1 MSKITVKVKNYYINI
16 SIFCC
21 FFLCFTTKAQQNNDV
36 SLIIGEKNITLED
49 PFIVT
54 VVIKFVGDAQTPE
67 STFPDLPNFTKRGF
81 SKSTSRSFVGG
92 QPVST
97 CTITQNYA
105 AKKEGNLKVPNF
117 KVTVNGKDLKSES
130 FVVKVGK
137 STNTNSDKKVENNPD
152 NLTNKNQNNPDKK
165 EDFTDFI
172 EGNTN
177 SELTNLNIKEDAFL
191 SLSSSKSN
199 PYVGEGFTIT
209 FALYVADNN
218 AAELGFE
225 PNNGVQ
231 IASIIKKI
239 KPENCWEESFKL
251 VEIKQN
257 PVGIKGK
264 KYMQYKIYQATFY
277 ALNNRPIIFPSVD
290 FRLQKFITEKNG
302 QKKPSFVTFT
312 TRPFRIVARDLP
324 AHPLKNEV
332 SVGQFSWKESL
343 DKYKVSTGKSVNYH
357 LKITGDGYNIKLSQ
371 TKNDSIFDFFPPK
384 IVGNTSPQN
393 DKIITTKSLTFQII
407 PKRAGNFALDKYFQW
422 IYFNT
427 NSEKYDTLKSKII
440 LGVTGQTI
448 QTADTPT
455 EAKTVYDGLEN
466 EDSSKEQNN
475 FTKILKDEANILI
488 VIMLIGMIYIFL
500 PNSKR

>member
-1 MSKITVKVKNYYINI
+1 VKVKNYYINI
-16 SIFCC
+16 SIFFC

-54 VVIKFVGDAQTPE
+54 VIIKFVGDAQTPDCN
-67 STFPDLPNFTKRGF
+67 FPDLPNFTKRGF
-81 SKSTSRSFVGG
+81 SKSTARSFVSG
-92 QPVST
+92 QPFST

-117 KVTVNGKDLKSES
+117 KVVVNGVDLKSES

-137 STNTNSDKKVENNPD
+137 ASSTNPEKKEINNPD
-152 NLTNKNQNNPDKK
+152 SPNNKNADNSDKK

-177 SELTNLNIKEDAFL
+177 SQFTNLNSKEDAFL
-191 SLSSSKSN
+191 SLNSSKSN
-199 PYVGEGFTIT
+199 PYVGEGFTLT
-209 FALYVADNN
+209 LVFYVADNN
-218 AAELGFE
+218 TAEIQFDHNE
-225 PNNGVQ
+225 VQ
-231 IASIIKKI
+231 IPAIIKKI
-239 KPENCWEESFKL
+239 KPENCWEESFGL
-251 VEIKQN
+251 TETQQAQV
-257 PVGIKGK
+257 VIKGK
-264 KYMQYKIYQATFY
+264 KYTQYKFYEATFY
-277 ALNNRPIIFPSVD
+277 PLNNKPIIFPAVD

-302 QKKPSFVTFT
+302 QKKSSSVSFS
-312 TRPFRIVARDLP
+312 TRPFRIVAKELP

-332 SVGQFSWKESL
+332 SVGQFSWKEYL
-343 DKYKVSTGKSVNYH
+343 DKYKVNTGKSVSYR
-357 LKITGDGYNIKLSQ
+357 LQISGDGYNIKLPQ

-384 IVGNTSPQN
+384 IIGTANPQN

-407 PKRAGNFALDKYFQW
+407 PKRAGNFALEKYFQW

-427 NSEKYDTLKSKII
+427 NTEKYDTLKSKVI

-455 EAKTVYDGLEN
+455 AARTVYDGLEN

-488 VIMLIGMIYIFL
+488 VIMLVGMIYIFL
-500 PNSKR
+500 PNRKR

>member
-1 MSKITVKVKNYYINI
+1 M
-16 SIFCC
+16 C
-21 FFLCFTTKAQQNNDV
+21 FATKAQQSNDV
-36 SLIIGEKNITLED
+36 SLIVGEKNITLED
-49 PFIVT
+49 PFVVT
-54 VVIKFVGDAQTPE
+54 VIIKFVGDVQTPDFD
-67 STFPDLPNFTKRGF
+67 FPELPNFTKRGF
-81 SKSTSRSFVGG
+81 SKSTARSFVSG

-117 KVTVNGKDLKSES
+117 KVTVNGLDLKSES

-137 STNTNSDKKVENNPD
+137 VVNPEKKQPLNEDTPLLKENT
-152 NLTNKNQNNPDKK
+152 DKK

-172 EGNTN
+172 EGNTKP
-177 SELTNLNIKEDAFL
+177 ELDNLNTKEDAFL
-191 SLSSSKSN
+191 SLSSSKLN

-225 PNNGVQ
+225 PNNNIQ
-231 IASIIKKI
+231 IAAIIKKI
-239 KPENCWEESFKL
+239 KPENCWEESFGL
-251 VEIKQN
+251 VEIQQN

-302 QKKPSFVTFT
+302 QKKSSYVTFT
-312 TRPFRIVARDLP
+312 TRPFRIVAKELP

-343 DKYKVSTGKSVNYH
+343 DKYKISTGKSMSYR
-357 LKITGDGYNIKLSQ
+357 LQISGDGYNIKLPQ

-384 IVGNTSPQN
+384 IVGNANPQN

-427 NSEKYDTLKSKII
+427 NTEKYDTLKSEII

-448 QTADTPT
+448 QTEDTPT
-455 EAKTVYDGLEN
+455 AGRTVYDDLEN

-500 PNSKR
+500 PNKKR

>member
-1 MSKITVKVKNYYINI
+1 MKVKNYYINI
-16 SIFCC
+16 SIFFC
-21 FFLCFTTKAQQNNDV
+21 FFLCFATKAQQNNDV

-54 VVIKFVGDAQTPE
+54 VVIKFVGDAQTPDC
-67 STFPDLPNFTKRGF
+67 TFPELPNFTKRGF
-81 SKSTSRSFVGG
+81 SKSTARSFVSG

-105 AKKEGNLKVPNF
+105 AKKEGNLKVSNF
-117 KVTVNGKDLKSES
+117 KVIVNGSDLKSEG

-137 STNTNSDKKVENNPD
+137 AISPDKKLPNNEDTPLFKEN
-152 NLTNKNQNNPDKK
+152 TDKK

-172 EGNTN
+172 EGNNPTQ
-177 SELTNLNIKEDAFL
+177 ELANVNIKEDAFL

-225 PNNGVQ
+225 ANNGAQ
-231 IASIIKKI
+231 IAAIIKKI
-239 KPENCWEESFKL
+239 KPENCWEESFGL
-251 VEIKQN
+251 VEIQQN

-277 ALNNRPIIFPSVD
+277 ALNNRPIIFPDVD

-302 QKKPSFVTFT
+302 QKKSSTVTFS
-312 TRPFRIVARDLP
+312 TRPLTIVAKELP

-332 SVGQFSWKESL
+332 SVGQFSWRESL
-343 DKYKVSTGKSVNYH
+343 DKYKVSTGKSVSYR
-357 LKITGDGYNIKLSQ
+357 LQVSGDGYNIKLPQ
-371 TKNDSIFDFFPPK
+371 IKNDSIFDFFPPK
-384 IVGNTSPQN
+384 IIGDAQPQN
-393 DKIITTKSLTFQII
+393 GKIITTKSLTFQII

-427 NSEKYDTLKSKII
+427 NTERYDTLKSKII

-455 EAKTVYDGLEN
+455 AGRTVYEGLEN

-488 VIMLIGMIYIFL
+488 VIMLVGMIYIFL
-500 PNSKR
+500 PNKKK

>member
-1 MSKITVKVKNYYINI
+1 VKVKNYYINI
-16 SIFCC
+16 PIFFC
-21 FFLCFTTKAQQNNDV
+21 FLLCFATKAQQNNDV
-36 SLIIGEKNITLED
+36 SLIIGEKNITLDD

-54 VVIKFVGDAQTPE
+54 VIVKFVGDAQTPNCI
-67 STFPDLPNFTKRGF
+67 FPDLPNFTKKGF
-81 SKSTSRSFVGG
+81 SKSTSRSFVSG
-92 QPVST
+92 QPIST

-117 KVTVNGKDLKSES
+117 KVTVNGSDLKSES

-137 STNTNSDKKVENNPD
+137 VSNPEKKTPSNEDTPLFKD
-152 NLTNKNQNNPDKK
+152 NPDKK

-177 SELTNLNIKEDAFL
+177 PEFTNLNTKEDAFL
-191 SLSSSKSN
+191 SLSSSKLS
-199 PYVGEGFTIT
+199 PYIGEGFTIT
-209 FALYVADNN
+209 LAFYVADNN
-218 AAELGFE
+218 TAEIQFDHNE
-225 PNNGVQ
+225 VQ
-231 IASIIKKI
+231 IPAIIKKI
-239 KPENCWEESFKL
+239 KPENCWEESFGL
-251 VEIKQN
+251 TETQQSQV
-257 PVGIKGK
+257 VIKGK
-264 KYMQYKIYQATFY
+264 KYTQYKFYEATFY
-277 ALNNRPIIFPSVD
+277 PLNNKPILFPTVD

-302 QKKPSFVTFT
+302 QKKSSFVTFN
-312 TRPFRIVARDLP
+312 TRPFRIVARELP

-332 SVGQFSWKESL
+332 SVGQFSWAESL
-343 DKYKVSTGKSVNYH
+343 DKYKISTGKSVRYR
-357 LKITGDGYNIKLSQ
+357 LQISGDGYNIKLPQ

-384 IVGNTSPQN
+384 IVGSANPQN

-427 NSEKYDTLKSKII
+427 NTEKYDTLKSKII

-455 EAKTVYDGLEN
+455 EGRTVYDGLEN
-466 EDSSKEQNN
+466 EDSSVEQNN

-488 VIMLIGMIYIFL
+488 VIMLVGMIYIFL
-500 PNSKR
+500 PNKRK

>member
-1 MSKITVKVKNYYINI
+1 M
-16 SIFCC
+16 C
-21 FFLCFTTKAQQNNDV
+21 FATKAQQNNDV

-54 VVIKFVGDAQTPE
+54 VVVKFVGDAQTPE
-67 STFPDLPNFTKRGF
+67 SSFPDLPNFTKRGF
-81 SKSTSRSFVGG
+81 SKSTSRSFVSG

-105 AKKEGNLKVPNF
+105 AKKEGNLKVPSF
-117 KVTVNGKDLKSES
+117 KVKVNGSDLKSEG

-137 STNTNSDKKVENNPD
+137 VANPEKKISTNEDTPLPKE
-152 NLTNKNQNNPDKK
+152 NPDKK

-172 EGNTN
+172 EGNTK
-177 SELTNLNIKEDAFL
+177 SELDNFNTKEDAFL
-191 SLSSSKSN
+191 SLSSSKLN

-209 FALYVADNN
+209 LAFYVADNN
-218 AAELGFE
+218 TAELGFE
-225 PNNGVQ
+225 TNNGAQ
-231 IASIIKKI
+231 IAAIIKKI
-239 KPENCWEESFKL
+239 KPENCWEESFGM
-251 VEIKQN
+251 VEIQQN

-277 ALNNRPIIFPSVD
+277 ALNNRPINFPSVN
-290 FRLQKFITEKNG
+290 FHLQKFITEKNG
-302 QKKPSFVTFT
+302 QKKASTVTFST
-312 TRPFRIVARDLP
+312 LPIRIVAKELP
-324 AHPLKNEV
+324 PHPLRNEV

-343 DKYKVSTGKSVNYH
+343 DKYKVSTGKSVSYR
-357 LKITGDGYNIKLSQ
+357 LQISGDGYNIKLPQ

-384 IVGNTSPQN
+384 IVGTATPQN
-393 DKIITTKSLTFQII
+393 DKIITTNSLTFLII

-422 IYFNT
+422 VYFNT
-427 NSEKYDTLKSKII
+427 NTEKYDTLKSKII

-448 QTADTPT
+448 ETADTPT
-455 EAKTVYDGLEN
+455 AGRTVYDGLEN

-488 VIMLIGMIYIFL
+488 VIMLIGMIYILL
-500 PNSKR
+500 PNRKR

>member
-1 MSKITVKVKNYYINI
+1 M
-16 SIFCC
+16 C
-21 FFLCFTTKAQQNNDV
+21 FATKAQQNNDV

-54 VVIKFVGDAQTPE
+54 VIVKFVGDAQTPNC
-67 STFPDLPNFTKRGF
+67 TFPDLPNFTKRGF
-81 SKSTSRSFVGG
+81 SKSTARSFVSG
-92 QPVST
+92 QPIST

-117 KVTVNGKDLKSES
+117 KVAVNGTDLKSES

-137 STNTNSDKKVENNPD
+137 SMNVNPDKKEAINPDSPNNKNPD
-152 NLTNKNQNNPDKK
+152 NLDKK

-172 EGNTN
+172 EGNNTN
-177 SELTNLNIKEDAFL
+177 PELTNLNTKEDAFL

-209 FALYVADNN
+209 FAFYVADNN
-218 AAELGFE
+218 TAEIQFDHNE
-225 PNNGVQ
+225 VQ
-231 IASIIKKI
+231 IPAIIKKI
-239 KPENCWEESFKL
+239 KPENCWEESFGL
-251 VEIKQN
+251 TETLQSQV
-257 PVGIKGK
+257 VIKGK
-264 KYMQYKIYQATFY
+264 KYTQYKFYEATFY
-277 ALNNRPIIFPSVD
+277 PLNNKPIIFPTVD

-302 QKKPSFVTFT
+302 LKKPTFVSFSTI
-312 TRPFRIVARDLP
+312 PFRIVARELP

-343 DKYKVSTGKSVNYH
+343 DKYKVSTGKSVSYR
-357 LKITGDGYNIKLSQ
+357 LQVSGDGYNIKLPQ
-371 TKNDSIFDFFPPK
+371 IKNDSIFDFFPPK
-384 IVGNTSPQN
+384 IVGNVNPQS

-407 PKRAGNFALDKYFQW
+407 PKRAGNFALEKYFQW

-427 NSEKYDTLKSKII
+427 NTEKYDTLKSKVI
-440 LGVTGQTI
+440 LGVSGQTI

-455 EAKTVYDGLEN
+455 EGRTVYDGLEN
-466 EDSSKEQNN
+466 EDSSIEQNN

-488 VIMLIGMIYIFL
+488 VIMLAGMIYIFL
-500 PNSKR
+500 PNRKR